1 VAVGDAID
9 PVGDENPLL
18 RGLNQYIAEQQQRN
32 SAGNLVANQPNEYAS
47 GRRERRAA
55 REAATLARMNAEG
68 MEAEDMASQQQR
80 HRQQQQRSNEAATVI
95 SRRFRGQLGR
105 GRVAAIRTQTADEQ
119 RRRDEDAAVA
129 AEYRLMASGPSA
141 QAPAVNEAAAEYRL
155 MGSGPSA
162 QAPAVDDV
170 AVQRQLD
177 ANARETAR
185 RIARAQQAERV
196 GRRYGELTEAK
207 QSRDRDQ
214 MTMQSENMGMQAEDM
229 AAGEQR
235 RTELRQRDKDER
247 QRDKDAAAE
256 AKAKRRSERQTKRE
270 EAARKAEEEQAEQ
283 ERLEREQARA
293 DRAERQRVSEL
304 AQAQK
309 KEDARLEA
317 NKKQR
322 ERRAKK
328 KEDNLRTYGLLE
340 AKVVTETPPLAT
352 PSPMALTSPPP
363 MSPSPMAPPKTNKR
377 PTGNTPSAQ
386 AGREVAAATGI
397 SRNITGRP
405 PRAPGDG
412 AGAIDEFGN
421 EARPPRDSSSL
432 GQSRPPVPGFGRL
445 PSPALTP
452 LPTPALDTPVPET
465 PPLGTPYTGNEDP
478 LFK

>member
-9 PVGDENPLL
+9 PVGGENPLL
-18 RGLNQYIAEQQQRN
+18 RGLNQYIAEQQRN

-47 GRRERRAA
+47 GRRERRAL

-80 HRQQQQRSNEAATVI
+80 QQQQQQRSNEAATVI

-105 GRVAAIRTQTADEQ
+105 GRVAAIRTQATDEQ

-129 AEYRLMASGPSA
+129 AEYRMMASGPS
-141 QAPAVNEAAAEYRL
+141 V
-155 MGSGPSA
+155 

-170 AVQRQLD
+170 AVRRQLD
-177 ANARETAR
+177 ANAREAAR
-185 RIARAQQAERV
+185 KIARAQQAEQV

-214 MTMQSENMGMQAEDM
+214 MTMQSENMDMQAEDM

-235 RTELRQRDKDER
+235 QTELRQRDKDER

-256 AKAKRRSERQTKRE
+256 AKAKRKSERQTKRD
-270 EAARKAEEEQAEQ
+270 EAAQKAEEEQAEQ
-283 ERLEREQARA
+283 ERLEREQARK

-304 AQAQK
+304 AEAQK

-317 NKKQR
+317 NRKQR

-328 KEDNLRTYGLLE
+328 KEDNLRDYGLLE
-340 AKVVTETPPLAT
+340 AKVVTETPALVT
-352 PSPMALTSPPP
+352 PSPMALTSPPLATPSPMALSSPPP
-363 MSPSPMAPPKTNKR
+363 MSPAPMAPPKTKKR
-377 PTGNTPSAQ
+377 PTGNTPSLQ
-386 AGREVAAATGI
+386 AGRDVAAATYI
-397 SRNITGRP
+397 SKKITPRNK
-405 PRAPGDG
+405 ASGDG

-432 GQSRPPVPGFGRL
+432 GQSRPPVPGFGRS

-452 LPTPALDTPVPET
+452 LPTPTLDTPVPET
-465 PPLGTPYTGNEDP
+465 PPLGTPYTGGNEDP
-478 LFK
+478 YFK